1 MSLSSADVYVFLGPS
16 LRRDDAARA
25 LDATFLPPV
34 AQGDVYR
41 IALRRPRAI
50 GIVDGYFSGAPSVWH
65 KEILWA
71 LSEGIPVFGSASMGA
86 LRAAELHAYGM
97 AGVGRIFEAFR
108 DGQLEDDDE
117 VAVTHG
123 PEETGYIATS
133 EPMVNIRAT
142 LARAEADSI
151 ISVSARHAFVSVA
164 KALFFARRDWLTILA
179 EAQGVDPAELAA
191 LRDWLPQGRVD
202 QKRADA
208 LAMLGT
214 MRDALSRPARPMPAF
229 QFERT
234 HFFDELAGRCAGQT
248 NPGRPSAAGSAASVI
263 EELQLRG
270 AESYGRVRAQAL
282 LRRLAA
288 DEGRQRGI
296 VASPEALRETLTGLR
311 TNLGLF
317 TRAELDAWLARNDLD
332 AATLEQLLED
342 LVLRDIVTAASG
354 PVVDRQ
360 VLDELRLRGEYAEL
374 AERARR
380 KQAVLAARGLD
391 GVDVARACP
400 GIPEL
405 RQWFF
410 QQCLGIA
417 VPDDLLAYVRE
428 LGISSVAD
436 LDSALQREWVYQLS
450 VEK

>member
-1 MSLSSADVYVFLGPS
+1 MSVSSADAYVFLGPS

-25 LDATFLPPV
+25 LAATFLPPV

-50 GIVDGYFSGAPSVWH
+50 GIVDGYFSGAPAVWH

-97 AGVGRIFEAFR
+97 VGVGRIFESFR
-108 DGQLEDDDE
+108 DGHLEDDDE

-142 LARAEADSI
+142 LARAEAEAI
-151 ISVSARHAFVSVA
+151 VGEPARHALESLA
-164 KALFFARRDWLTILA
+164 KSLYFARRDWPTILA
-179 EAQGVDPAELAA
+179 NAQAVDPAELTA
-191 LRDWLPQGRVD
+191 LRDWLPHGRVD

-234 HFFDELAGRCAGQT
+234 HFFDELTGRCAGEAD
-248 NPGRPSAAGSAASVI
+248 PGWPNAGGSATAVI

-270 AESYGRVRAQAL
+270 AESYGRVKAQAL
-282 LRRLAA
+282 LRQLAA
-288 DEGRQRGI
+288 DEARRRGS
-296 VASPEALRETLTGLR
+296 VASPEALRDTLTGLR
-311 TNLGLF
+311 TALGLF
-317 TRAELDAWLARNDLD
+317 ARVELDAWLARNDID
-332 AATLEQLLED
+332 AETLEQLVED

-360 VLDELRLRGEYAEL
+360 VLDELRLRGEYTEL

-380 KQAVLAARGLD
+380 KQAVLAARGLED
-391 GVDVARACP
+391 ADLARACP

-417 VPDDLLAYVRE
+417 VPDDLPAYVRE